1 MHVCTIANQK
11 GGVGKTTTTQNLGMA
26 LGKKKKVLLI
36 DLDAQG
42 NLTDACGL
50 SSPEYS
56 AYEVLSGDRALADS
70 IFHLSDH
77 IDLLPATRNLAV
89 AELAFASRMGR
100 CEQSRKLRISVTKIE
115 NGPDRFF

>member
-1 MHVCTIANQK
+1 MHVCSIANQK

-56 AYEVLSGDRALADS
+56 AYEVLSGDRALANS
-70 IFHLSDH
+70 IFHLRACLETHLS
-77 IDLLPATRNLAV
+77 IMKRFNSMLAM
-89 AELAFASRMGR
+89 A
-100 CEQSRKLRISVTKIE
+100 I
-115 NGPDRFF
+115 